1 MGAGRVVLDSGAL
14 SALAARNGRVR
25 RFIERAIEEEA
36 EIIVPTIVIAES
48 TTGTARDAEVNRV
61 LNAIGIGIVA
71 LTESIARDAAW
82 LRYTAARPRADTIDA
97 IVVATGD
104 ASGPSIILT
113 GDAGDLGSLAVIRGR
128 CKVISLTNS

>member
-1 MGAGRVVLDSGAL
+1 LGAGRVVLDSGAL

>member
-1 MGAGRVVLDSGAL
+1 M
-14 SALAARNGRVR
+14 
-25 RFIERAIEEEA
+25 
-36 EIIVPTIVIAES
+36 IAES